1 MLETVS
7 LVAAAVNIPVSVK
20 LSPFHT
26 SPAQFALALERV
38 GASGVVLFNRFYQP
52 DFDIEELEVA
62 GAAEALRPKRA
73 SPQAALA
80 RDHLPHFRGSLAATG
95 GIHSSD
101 DIVKAVLAGANAVQL
116 VSVLLK
122 HGPRVLFSLLDGV
135 EKWMK
140 EHEYDSI
147 EEFRGAMNLKRC
159 ADPAAFERANYM
171 RILQSWR
178 V

>member
-7 LVAAAVNIPVSVK
+7 LVTAAVNIPVSVK

-26 SPAQFALALERV
+26 SPAQFALALEKV

-52 DFDIEELEVA
+52 DFDIENLEAKSQLKLSDPSELL
-62 GAAEALRPKRA
+62 LRLRWLA
-73 SPQAALA
+73 IISP
-80 RDHLPHFRGSLAATG
+80 HLRGSLSATG

-101 DIVKAVLAGANAVQL
+101 DIVKAVLAGAHTVQL

-122 HGPRVLFSLLDGV
+122 HGPRVLFSLLDGL
-135 EKWMK
+135 ESWMK
-140 EHEYDSI
+140 EHEYETI